1 MCSTPGDRCATP
13 DASATPAAPV
23 TPGEPDTAPD
33 TPSVA
38 DRLDAGG
45 GLRRLGLAI
54 DELAEAARASDAAA
68 HDVTRQL
75 ASVWDLVAQ
84 LDPELTRRLAG
95 YGS

>member
-23 TPGEPDTAPD
+23 TRGQPDNPD
-33 TPSVA
+33 A
-38 DRLDAGG
+38 ANGLDAGS
-45 GLRRLGLAI
+45 GLLRLGLAI
-54 DELAEAARASDAAA
+54 DELADAARGSGAAA

-95 YGS
+95 YGC